1 MARNPTTPRLPDPAA
16 SGAAPATTGTPT
28 EAPTGAPGGAPSGV
42 GAGAESS
49 SPAQTNEPPAGNA
62 GAEQL
67 EADKVAAE
75 KAAADKAAAEKAA
88 AEKAAADKAAAE
100 KAAAEKAAAENA
112 AAEKPDPASIA
123 IDQMTDAQCDA
134 ALAALE
140 GTDEAVAAQN
150 QVCREIRETINR
162 QTEELKARL
171 GAELRKLNQL
181 IDVNLHAAER
191 RRAIQGRKEQLAQQ
205 LEQARLALEL
215 ADKAKAEAAEAKKN
229 K

>member
-16 SGAAPATTGTPT
+16 SGAAPATTG
-28 EAPTGAPGGAPSGV
+28 APIDARPGASGGEPGGGAPNGEPSGA

-49 SPAQTNEPPAGNA
+49 IAAQANESPAGNG
-62 GAEQL
+62 GAEAETL
-67 EADKVAAE
+67 AAE
-75 KAAADKAAAEKAA
+75 KAAADKAAADRAS
-88 AEKAAADKAAAE
+88 AEKTAAE
-100 KAAAEKAAAENA
+100 KAAAEKAAAE
-112 AAEKPDPASIA
+112 KPDLASIA

-134 ALAALE
+134 ALAQLE

-162 QTEELKARL
+162 QADELKTRL
-171 GAELRKLNQL
+171 GTELRKLNQL

-191 RRAIQGRKEQLAQQ
+191 RRAILARKEHVTRQ

-215 ADKAKAEAAEAKKN
+215 AEKAKAEAAEAKKN